1 MRIRDEEL
9 LRQQLRDAG
18 LRVTGSRIA
27 VLGALRRAG
36 QPLSHADAFD
46 LVAGRGWNRTT
57 IWRNLLDLAK
67 AGLARRFDLGDHVWR
82 FEAQPAVEQEQ
93 HPHFVCTSCGIVECL
108 DGVSVTIQQA
118 PKALRSRAVEI
129 QMRGTCDACA

>member
-1 MRIRDEEL
+1 MRVRDED
-9 LRQQLRDAG
+9 RLRDDLRAAG
-18 LRVTGSRIA
+18 LRVTGSRVA
-27 VLGALRRAG
+27 VLAALRRAG
-36 QPLSHADAFD
+36 QPLSHADAYE

-57 IWRNLLDLAK
+57 IWRNLLDLSK

-82 FEAQPAVEQEQ
+82 FEAQPEAEAEQ
-93 HPHFVCTSCGIVECL
+93 HPHFVCTSCGTVECL

-118 PKALRSRAVEI
+118 PRSVRSRAVEI